1 MADSKSTLESTW
13 ALIERYIAPYRGAF
27 FKDNATDGVSV
38 DWRRPWVYDST
49 ATMGSETL
57 ASSLHS
63 SLTSPSLRWF
73 DLKFRNEQLNESQEA
88 LEWLEECG
96 NQVYHAIQDSN
107 FNVQVNETYQD
118 CVNYGTGILI
128 CEEDEKKGLVFHSV
142 QVDEAV
148 FEVDEFQM
156 PMGFYRKLEYTA
168 NQLLEK
174 FGEEGLT
181 DEINRFLSD
190 ENHDATRKFEV
201 LYCIF
206 RRHDI
211 SAHADIGAAKGPL
224 DRPYGWK
231 YITFNTGETLG
242 KEGGFY
248 EMPAFIPRWRT
259 TTGSVWGNGPAHKAL
274 SDTLTLNRTIEL
286 NLARVEKEIDPPMM
300 TTQRGVI
307 GDLDMS
313 AGGLTV
319 VRDINAL
326 APFLSQGNM
335 QVVYEEMNRLRENI
349 DSYFF
354 VPQLVLP
361 PMQGSPATATEIT
374 VRLEQLER
382 LVGPT
387 LGRMQHDLLN
397 PTITRAFRILL
408 RGNKLPPVPDI
419 VSELGGQADIEY
431 TGPMAKTQEASQ
443 VQALERLSLFVGNWA
458 QVNPEALDKI
468 DIDQVITKAAHLMG
482 VPAKVLKPQDE
493 VDTLRQQRQAAQ
505 QAQAQGE
512 AMQAQGEG
520 QQAMQAAQQGPVQ

>member
-1 MADSKSTLESTW
+1 M
-13 ALIERYIAPYRGAF
+13 IERYIAPYRGEF
-27 FKDNATDGVSV
+27 FKEGGTEGVSI
-38 DWRRPWVYDST
+38 DWRRPWIYDST
-49 ATMGSETL
+49 ATMASETL

-73 DLKFRNEQLNESQEA
+73 DLKFRNEALNESQEA
-88 LEWLEECG
+88 LEWLEEAG

-128 CEEDEKKGLVFHSV
+128 CEESDKGEINYQSI
-142 QVDEAV
+142 QVDDCV
-148 FEVDEFQM
+148 FEVDEKGM
-156 PMGFYRKLEYTA
+156 PSSFYRKLEYTA
-168 NQLLEK
+168 SQLVEK
-174 FGEEGLT
+174 FGEDGLT
-181 DEINRFLSD
+181 DDIRKFIAD
-190 ENHDATRKFEV
+190 ENHDITRKFTV
-201 LYCIF
+201 LFCIY
-206 RRHDI
+206 RRFDI
-211 SAHADIGAAKGPL
+211 ALDANIGATKGPL

-231 YITFNTGETLG
+231 YITHDTCEDLG
-242 KEGGFY
+242 SEGGFY
-248 EMPAFIPRWRT
+248 EMPVFIPRWRT
-259 TTGSVWGNGPAHKAL
+259 TSGSVWGNGPAHKAL
-274 SDTLTLNRTIEL
+274 SDHLTLNRTIEL

-326 APFLSQGNM
+326 APFLSQGSM

-349 DSYFF
+349 EAYFF

-382 LVGPT
+382 LIGPT

-397 PTITRAFRILL
+397 PVITRTFRILL
-408 RGNKLPPVPDI
+408 RNNRLPPIPDI
-419 VSELGGQADIEY
+419 VSDLGGQADIEY

-443 VQALERLSLFVGNWA
+443 VQALERLSTFVGNWA
-458 QVNPEALDKI
+458 QVNPEALDKV
-468 DIDQVITKAAHLMG
+468 DIDQVIIKAAHLMG
-482 VPAKVLKPQDE
+482 VPAKVLRTQDE
-493 VDTLRQQRQAAQ
+493 VKTIRGNRQKAQ
-505 QAQAQGE
+505 QAQAEGE
-512 AMQAQGEG
+512 AMKAQGEG
-520 QQAMQAAQQGPVQ
+520 AQAMQAAQQGPQQ

>member
-1 MADSKSTLESTW
+1 MESTW

-38 DWRRPWVYDST
+38 DWRRPWVYDAT

-73 DLKFRNEQLNESQEA
+73 DLKFRNAQLNESQEA

-96 NQVYHAIQDSN
+96 NIVYHAIQDSN

-118 CVNYGTGILI
+118 CVNYGTGIII
-128 CEEDEKKGLVFHSV
+128 CEEDKKTDVLFNSI
-142 QVDEAV
+142 QVDECV
-148 FEVDEFQM
+148 FEVDENGM
-156 PMGFYRKLEYTA
+156 PSSFYQKLEWTA
-168 NQLLEK
+168 DQLLEK
-174 FGEEGLT
+174 FGKDGLT
-181 DEINRFLSD
+181 DEINRFLED
-190 ENHDATRKFEV
+190 ENYDVTRKFE
-201 LYCIF
+201 LLFCIY
-206 RRHDI
+206 RRTDI
-211 SAHADIGAAKGPL
+211 DVNYNVGAQKGPL

-231 YITFNTGETLG
+231 YITYNTAETLG
-242 KEGGFY
+242 EEGGYY
-248 EMPAFIPRWRT
+248 EMPVFIPRWRT

-382 LVGPT
+382 LIGPT
-387 LGRMQHDLLN
+387 LGRMQNDLLD
-397 PTITRAFRILL
+397 PTVTRTFRICL
-408 RGNKLPPVPDI
+408 RNGKLPPVPDI

-443 VQALERLSLFVGNWA
+443 VQALERLSLFVAQWA
-458 QVNPEALDKI
+458 QVFPEALDKI
-468 DIDQVITKAAHLMG
+468 DVDQVITKASQLMG

-493 VDTLRQQRQAAQ
+493 VDAVRKQREAAA

-512 AMQAQGEG
+512 AMKAQGEG
-520 QQAMQAAQQGPVQ
+520 QQAMQSASQQGM